1 MHKFNSDS
9 VEIAFDDVGQGEPVL
24 LIHGFASNGRV
35 NWVDTG
41 WVKTLVDGGFRAIT
55 MDNRGHGES
64 EKLYN
69 PDLYSAAEMAEDA
82 RRLLDHLG
90 IPRAH
95 VMGYSMG
102 ARIAA
107 FLTIAHPSRVGTA
120 VFAGLASRMI
130 TGVGGGPEIAKAL
143 EAPSLL
149 DVTDVEARVFRVF
162 AEQTRGDLKA
172 LAACIKSSRVK
183 ITAEMLATIK
193 TPVLVV
199 VGEKDDVAGEIG
211 PLLAAIPGATGVT
224 LPKRNHMNAVG
235 DRQYKDAVLTFFGS
249 HLLGIDN

>member
-9 VEIAFDDVGQGEPVL
+9 VEIAFDDVGDGEPVL

-41 WVKTLVDGGFRAIT
+41 WVKTLLDGGFRVIT

-69 PDLYSAAEMAEDA
+69 PDLYSSPEMAEDA
-82 RRLLDHLG
+82 RRLLDHLK

-107 FLTIAHPSRVGTA
+107 FLTIAHPSRVRA
-120 VFAGLASRMI
+120 AIIAGLGSRMI
-130 TGVGGGPEIAKAL
+130 TGVGGGAEIARGL

-149 DVTDVEARVFRVF
+149 DVKDVSARVFRVF

-172 LAACIKSSRVK
+172 LAACIKTSRVK

-193 TPVLVV
+193 NPVLVV
-199 VGEKDDVAGEIG
+199 VGESDDVAGEIE

-224 LPKRNHMNAVG
+224 IPKRNHMNAVG
-235 DRQYKDAVLTFFGS
+235 DKLYKEAVLTFLRA

>member
-41 WVKTLVDGGFRAIT
+41 WVKTLVDGGFRVIT

-90 IPRAH
+90 IRRAH

-107 FLTIAHPSRVGTA
+107 FLTIAHPARVGSA

-143 EAPSLL
+143 EAASLL
-149 DVTDVEARVFRVF
+149 DVTDVSARSFRVF
-162 AEQTRGDLKA
+162 AEQTRGDLRA

-193 TPVLVV
+193 VPVLVV

-211 PLLAAIPGATGVT
+211 PLLAAIPGSTGIS

-235 DRQYKDAVLTFFGS
+235 DKLYKEAVLTFLGS
-249 HLLGIDN
+249 HLLAIDN

>member
-41 WVKTLVDGGFRAIT
+41 WVNTLLDGGFRVIT
-55 MDNRGHGES
+55 MDNRGHGDS

-82 RRLLDHLG
+82 RRLLDHLK

-107 FLTIAHPSRVGTA
+107 FMAIAHPTRVGSA

-130 TGVGGGPEIAKAL
+130 TGVGGGREIAKAL
-143 EAPSLL
+143 EAASLL
-149 DVTDVEARVFRVF
+149 DVTDVSARTFRVF

-172 LAACIKSSRVK
+172 LAACIRSSRVK

-193 TPVLVV
+193 IPVLVV
-199 VGEKDDVAGEIG
+199 VGEKDDVAGEIV

-224 LPKRNHMNAVG
+224 LAKRNHMNAVG
-235 DRQYKDAVLTFFGS
+235 DKLYKEAVLTFLGA